1 METILSIRNLDV
13 DFVERKRRF
22 FSTTTT
28 FSALKNISLDVQKGE
43 CLGIIGE
50 SGSGKTT
57 LARVLAR
64 LQPYTNG
71 NIYFQKHDIRT
82 FSRKIYA
89 KHVQMIF
96 QSPHNALNPHFSIEQ
111 ILQEPLKIH
120 FPELSVQQRHAKIF
134 ELLDAVQL
142 PQSILTRR
150 PAELSG
156 GQKQRIA
163 IARAIAVQPEFLIC
177 DEVVSALDATLQNE
191 ILQLLASLFSQRHLS
206 GIFVSHDM
214 NSVTK
219 ICHRV
224 AVLFHGKIVEIGPTD
239 KILKSPEHPYT
250 KELILSG
257 QWNLPPNYPKF
268 H

>member
-1 METILSIRNLDV
+1 METILSIRHLDV
-13 DFVERKRRF
+13 DFVERKRLF
-22 FSTTTT
+22 FPTATT
-28 FSALKNISLDVQKGE
+28 FPALKNVSFDVRKGE

-64 LQPYTNG
+64 LQPYTHG
-71 NIYFQKHDIRT
+71 DILFQNRDIRT
-82 FSRKIYA
+82 FSRKFYA

-96 QSPHNALNPHFSIEQ
+96 QSPHNALNPHFPIEQ

-120 FPELSVQQRHAKIF
+120 FSELSAPQRQAKIA

-142 PQSILTRR
+142 PQAILTRR

-177 DEVVSALDATLQNE
+177 DEVVSALDATLQNDV
-191 ILQLLASLFSQRHLS
+191 LQLLANLFSQRNLS

-214 NSVTK
+214 SSVAK

-224 AVLFHGKIVEIGPTD
+224 AVLFYGKVVEIGSTEQ
-239 KILKSPEHPYT
+239 ILKSPEHPYT
-250 KELILSG
+250 KELILSS
-257 QWNLPPNYPKF
+257 QWNLPLNYPKF